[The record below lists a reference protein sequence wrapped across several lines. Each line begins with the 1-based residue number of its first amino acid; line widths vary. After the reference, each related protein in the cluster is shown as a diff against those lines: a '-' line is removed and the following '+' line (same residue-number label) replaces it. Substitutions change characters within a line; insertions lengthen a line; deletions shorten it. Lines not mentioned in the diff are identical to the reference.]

1 MILVSLLGISG
12 FITLLAKCQPV
23 QASWTGE
30 GTCMDS
36 NVFVALS
43 KTAYAFDVASDLAMA
58 VMSTFLMWNPRM
70 RLRSKIMTGSILGL
84 GVM

>member
-1 MILVSLLGISG
+1 MVLVSLLGIAG
-12 FITLLAKCQPV
+12 FITLLAKCRPIQ
-23 QASWTGE
+23 SNWTGE
-30 GTCMDS
+30 GSCMNS

-58 VMSTFLMWNPRM
+58 AMSTFLMWNPKM
-70 RLRSKIMTGSILGL
+70 KLQSKIMTGLVLGL